1 MSAGTG
7 DPALPA
13 VASAVSAVAGPAASP
28 PFTPV
33 AWPGLT
39 ALAEH
44 PWAYPAL
51 EAVHILGIAGFL
63 GSLVMVD
70 LRLWGA
76 GAALPLRPLAALA
89 LKVGAGGFALV
100 VASGLLMFA
109 TQPGEMLA
117 HRAFVLKMAL
127 LMLAGLNAA
136 AFHARDGLGRADAV
150 ARAQSLLSV
159 ALWIAVLGAGR
170 WIAYG

>member
-1 MSAGTG
+1 MSM
-7 DPALPA
+7 
-13 VASAVSAVAGPAASP
+13 
-28 PFTPV
+28 
-33 AWPGLT
+33 LT
-39 ALAEH
+39 RKLAR
-44 PWAYPAL
+44 
-51 EAVHILGIAGFL
+51 
-63 GSLVMVD
+63 D
-70 LRLWGA
+70 LWSTKGQ
-76 GAALPLRPLAALA
+76 
-89 LKVGAGGFALV
+89 VITIALV

-109 TQPGEMLA
+109 TQPGELLA

-136 AFHARDGLGRADAV
+136 AFHARDGLGRSDAV

>member
-1 MSAGTG
+1 MSVGAG
-7 DPALPA
+7 A
-13 VASAVSAVAGPAASP
+13 VADTGVTAGLAPP
-28 PFTPV
+28 PPFMPFTPV

-39 ALAEH
+39 AIAEH

-51 EAVHILGIAGFL
+51 EAVHILGIACLL
-63 GSLVMVD
+63 GPLILVD

-76 GAALPLRPLAALA
+76 GAVLPLRALAALA

-109 TQPGEMLA
+109 TQPGELLA
-117 HRAFVLKMAL
+117 SRAFVLKMGL
-127 LMLAGLNAA
+127 LMVAGLNAA
-136 AFHARDGLGRADAV
+136 VFHARDGLGRADV
-150 ARAQSLLSV
+150 VSRLQSLLS
-159 ALWIAVLGAGR
+159 IATWLGVLGAGR